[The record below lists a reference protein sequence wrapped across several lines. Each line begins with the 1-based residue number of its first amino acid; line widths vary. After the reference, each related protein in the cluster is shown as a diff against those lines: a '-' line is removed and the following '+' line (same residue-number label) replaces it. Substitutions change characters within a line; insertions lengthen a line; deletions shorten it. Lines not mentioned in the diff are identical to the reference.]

1 MNKVTNVLVGLV
13 GGATIA
19 IGAVEASVVTGAIAT
34 VSQEASTYASVFG
47 AAIGAL
53 VGLFKEPLSNPKP
66 ASTIR
71 ERGKDG
77 GVE

>member
-53 VGLFKEPLSNPKP
+53 VGLFKKPPSDPKP
-66 ASTIR
+66 VSTIR
-71 ERGKDG
+71 ERREDG
-77 GVE
+77 NVE